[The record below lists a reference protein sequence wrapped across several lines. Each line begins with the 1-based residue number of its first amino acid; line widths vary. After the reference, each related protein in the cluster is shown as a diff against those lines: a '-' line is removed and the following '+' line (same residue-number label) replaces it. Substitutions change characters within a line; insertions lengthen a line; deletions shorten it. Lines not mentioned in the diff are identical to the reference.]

1 MTTTTATEYKAEI
14 EQTEKAK
21 FKAAGFEVGYY
32 GNQHKRSF
40 QNWEWYQSAPSS
52 QTRGIRYYPAV
63 FFFKE
68 HREKVEAMG
77 GKNIA
82 LIGH

>member
-1 MTTTTATEYKAEI
+1 MQYKAEI
-14 EQTEKAK
+14 EQTETEN

-40 QNWEWYQSAPSS
+40 ENWEWYQSAPSS

-63 FFFKE
+63 FFREE

>member
-1 MTTTTATEYKAEI
+1 MPYKAEI
-14 EQTEKAK
+14 ETEQVAN
-21 FKAAGFEVGYY
+21 FKAAGFEVGFY

-40 QNWEWYQSAPSS
+40 ENWEWYQSAPSS